1 MKNCIIIGINDSRSQ
16 WFPPHIQEIIGK
28 GKVFSGGKRHHE
40 IMASM
45 LPEDAVWIDITV
57 PLNDVFEKYREYFRH
72 VSASTSRRDEKGSI
86 VIFASGDPLFYGFA
100 STVMREMPDCRLK
113 VFPSFNSL
121 QMLAHRMCLPY
132 QDMHIVSLTGRT
144 WDKFDEALIRG
155 YELIGC
161 LTDKNKTPNSIMQ
174 RMLDYGYDDYTMT
187 IGENLGNEEKECVS
201 EYLEGRVYS
210 NPNCIILQRKN
221 TSNIA
226 RKALGI
232 PETEF
237 HLLDGRTKMITKM
250 PIRLLT
256 LSMLNLHEKHSFWD
270 IGFCTGS
277 VSIEAKLQF
286 PHLKVTSFE
295 VREEGRELM
304 EKNRRKFGAPG
315 IETVIGD
322 FLDADLEQYE
332 KPDAVFIGGHGGK
345 LKEMV
350 ARLHKLLHPGGCIV
364 FNSVSEN
371 SKQLFME
378 SVESVGMH
386 IEQSTRI
393 ALDEHNPITI
403 MKAQ

>member
-16 WFPPHIQEIIGK
+16 WFPPHIMEIIGK

-40 IMASM
+40 IMMPM
-45 LPEDAVWIDITV
+45 LPKDAEWIDITV
-57 PLNDVFEKYREYFRH
+57 PLSNVFEQYKEIFLRPQ
-72 VSASTSRRDEKGSI
+72 TQTTLI
-86 VIFASGDPLFYGFA
+86 IFASGDPLFYGFA
-100 STVMREMPDCRLK
+100 STVMREMPECKVK

-132 QDMHIVSLTGRT
+132 QDMQVVSLTGRP

-155 YELIGC
+155 YQLIGC

-174 RMLDYGYDDYTMT
+174 RMQDYGYDEYTMT

-201 EYLEGRVYS
+201 EYLESRVYS

-221 TSNIA
+221 TSNIV
-226 RKALGI
+226 RKAFGI
-232 PETEF
+232 PENEF

-256 LSMLNLHEKHSFWD
+256 LSMLNLHEKRSFWD

-295 VREEGRELM
+295 IREEGRELM
-304 EKNRRKFGAPG
+304 EKNSKKFGAPG

-345 LKEMV
+345 LKDMV
-350 ARLHKLLHPGGCIV
+350 ARIREVLLPGGCIV
-364 FNSVSEN
+364 FNSVSE
-371 SKQLFME
+371 SSRKMFIE
-378 SVESVGMH
+378 SIEAVGMKLIH
-386 IEQSTRI
+386 CSHI
-393 ALDEHNPITI
+393 ALDNHNPINI